1 MASAHVLCET
11 KPRVDAVEILVEK
24 GITTIPEKYIR
35 PPQERL
41 ATAYSPCDHG
51 EEQVPVIDLQGL
63 YCCEGSIEREK
74 VLKQLGDACEEWG
87 FFQIVNHGIPESLM
101 EAMMKVGK
109 AFFGLSVEEKQAYA
123 ALPGLVM
130 QGYGSKYIGT
140 EGATRDWRDY
150 IYLMLQPH
158 SIRDYSYWP
167 SNPSA
172 FREVVHNYSEE
183 TLKLAKRL
191 LGAFSLNLGL
201 PQTYL
206 EKAIMEPYQ
215 NMLINYYPQCPQPE
229 LTAGFYAHSD
239 IGMATLLLQEA
250 GSKAL
255 QVRKNDKWIP
265 VIAAPGAL
273 LVNVADQIEIIT
285 NGKYKSVEHRV
296 VVDKDKPRISIPVFC
311 DAAPNAIIKPAPE
324 LLGKRMENDMTKSEE
339 NMDDNAKYSS
349 IIFKNHESMF
359 YTYGANSKKYVQSYI
374 IQS

>member
-1 MASAHVLCET
+1 MASGGVLFAT
-11 KPRVDAVEILVEK
+11 KPTVDAVEILVEK
-24 GITTIPEKYIR
+24 GITSIPDKFIR

-41 ATAYSPCDHG
+41 APSAYTPCDHV

-63 YCCEGSIEREK
+63 NCCEGSIEREM
-74 VLKQLGDACEEWG
+74 VLKQLGSACEEWG

-101 EAMMKVGK
+101 EAMMNVGK

-130 QGYGSKYIGT
+130 QGYGSKYIQR

-150 IYLMLQPH
+150 IYLLLQPH
-158 SIRDYSYWP
+158 SIRDYDYWP

-191 LGAFSLNLGL
+191 LGAFSMNLDL

-206 EKAIMEPYQ
+206 EKAIVKPYQ
-215 NMLINYYPQCPQPE
+215 NMLINYYPPCPQPE

-239 IGMATLLLQEA
+239 IGMATLLLQET

-285 NGKYKSVEHRV
+285 NGRYKSVEHRV
-296 VVDKDKPRISIPVFC
+296 VADKEKPRISIPVFC
-311 DAAPNAIIKPAPE
+311 DAAPKAIIKPAPE
-324 LLGKRMENDMTKSEE
+324 LLQRNMENETTEMKKEE
-339 NMDDNAKYSS
+339 KNAKYS
-349 IIFKNHESMF
+349 
-359 YTYGANSKKYVQSYI
+359 
-374 IQS
+374 